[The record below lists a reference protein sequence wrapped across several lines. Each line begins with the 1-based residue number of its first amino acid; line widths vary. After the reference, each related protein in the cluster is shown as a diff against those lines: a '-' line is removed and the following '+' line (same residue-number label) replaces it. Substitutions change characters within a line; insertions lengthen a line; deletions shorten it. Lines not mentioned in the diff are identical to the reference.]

1 MKSRTKPDI
10 SVATVFGEEIE
21 KQWRNHVPRECVFQL
36 RLMAEQLM
44 NMEKLIQTQQGMI
57 ERLMHFAVVEGKAL
71 QYLKQQQK
79 EIDRYRESMAT
90 SEHLIDDE

>member
-1 MKSRTKPDI
+1 MRKPDI

-44 NMEKLIQTQQGMI
+44 TMEKMIQTQQTMI
-57 ERLMHFAVVEGKAL
+57 EKLMQFAVVEGRAL
-71 QYLKQQQK
+71 QILKAEQAK
-79 EIDRYRESMAT
+79 IDKHRESLAET
-90 SEHLIDDE
+90 EHLED